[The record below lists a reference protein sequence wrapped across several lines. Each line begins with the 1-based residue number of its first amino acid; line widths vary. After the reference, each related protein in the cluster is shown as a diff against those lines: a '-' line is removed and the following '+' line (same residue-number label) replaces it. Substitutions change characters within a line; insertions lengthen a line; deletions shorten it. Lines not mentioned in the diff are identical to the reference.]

1 MKAAPAFVIC
11 QVKALPE
18 QVILLVLVGSYR
30 QPATLLNLT
39 AARARENRELQSSNA
54 CHDEKGGETTKMG
67 IASPVA
73 PGHEGLVLVV
83 GEAHRLAMT
92 GFLHVV
98 NFR

>member
-18 QVILLVLVGSYR
+18 QVILLVLVGSDR
-30 QPATLLNLT
+30 QPATLNLT
-39 AARARENRELQSSNA
+39 AARARENRELQSPNA